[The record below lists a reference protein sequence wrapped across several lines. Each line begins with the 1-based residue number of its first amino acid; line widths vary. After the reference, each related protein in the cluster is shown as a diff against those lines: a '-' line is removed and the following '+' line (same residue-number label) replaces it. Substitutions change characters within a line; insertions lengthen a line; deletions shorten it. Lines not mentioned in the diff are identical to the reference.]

1 VLKKKYTNQDE
12 SLVSFVE
19 TPPELSRLMVNLISK
34 PKNIEILD
42 TGCGRGIYLNTL
54 ILSGFKNIEGIELNK
69 ILFNFCKSSFKD
81 VTLYN
86 HDYLEWESSKKYDVI
101 IGNPPYLHYSS
112 LPAETQKRVFKITKT
127 GESDI
132 YYAFII
138 KSIELLKANGELIY
152 IVPYQFF
159 YNTHAEIVRK
169 KIVENGYF
177 EIIIDLDEVRL
188 FKGENPEPII
198 FKFIKNVNNIPKKI
212 KVLRLKKRNT
222 NPGEILQKSINALNE
237 QNENELFYYYTKQE
251 FRNYKEIW
259 SSYPQIILPKSVKLC
274 DVAFVGVGLVSGFDK
289 AFRVTDN
296 EIKHFN
302 KNEKNLIHKFI
313 KAINCEGFW
322 ISGYEKYIL
331 MDEKIKDESNLSRNY
346 PNVFVRLIEYKD
358 LMTNRYLPNRKRWF
372 HWQAKRNK
380 KLLDKYMDH
389 PKIFVPALDRSKLNR
404 FSISE
409 NELKVYPSG
418 DVLVIIPFNINP
430 FYLLGYLNSD
440 FFRNYYLSHGAKRGN
455 RIAFTQRIMSNVKIP
470 AFNNRVIKDIAKITK
485 EILITN
491 DHSKRKTLN
500 NVINTALEQIKL

>member
-1 VLKKKYTNQDE
+1 MLKKKHTNQDE

-19 TPPELSRLMVNLISK
+19 TPHEISRLMVDLISK

-54 ILSGFKNIEGIELNK
+54 ILSDFKNIDGIELNK
-69 ILFNFCKSSFKD
+69 SLYNFCKSSFKD

-86 HDYLEWESSKKYDVI
+86 HDYLVWESPKKYDVI
-101 IGNPPYLHYSS
+101 IGNPPYLHYNS
-112 LPAETQKRVFKITKT
+112 LPAKTQKNVFNITKT

-138 KSIELLKANGELIY
+138 KSIELLKENGELIY

-198 FKFIKNVNNIPKKI
+198 FKFIKNKNKVPKLI
-212 KVLRLKKRNT
+212 KVIRLKKRNT
-222 NPGEILQKSINALNE
+222 NPGEILQKAVNALNE
-237 QNENELFYYYTKQE
+237 QKENELFYYYTKQK

-259 SSYPQIILPKSVKLC
+259 SSYPKIDIHEYIKLN

-289 AFRVTDN
+289 VFRIRNDDA
-296 EIKHFN
+296 IHFN
-302 KNEKNLIHKFI
+302 EKEREWIFDFV
-313 KAINCEGFW
+313 KAINCEGFR
-322 ISGYEKYIL
+322 IKGYEKYIL
-331 MDEKIKDESNLSRNY
+331 IDEKIKDELSLSKNY
-346 PNVFVRLIEYKD
+346 PNIYPKLLKYKQV
-358 LMTNRYLPNRKRWF
+358 MSNRYIPSHKKWF
-372 HWQAKRNK
+372 HWQALRNK

-389 PKIFVPALDRSKLNR
+389 PKIFVPALDRSKINR

-409 NELKVYPSG
+409 LNAYPSG
-418 DVLVIIPFNINP
+418 DVLVIIPFNVDP

-440 FFRNYYLSHGAKRGN
+440 FFRNYYLSHGARRGH
-455 RIAFTQRIMSNVKIP
+455 RIVYTQKIMSNMKIP
-470 AFNNRVIKDIAKITK
+470 AFNNKVIKIIAKLTK
-485 EILITN
+485 EILITS
-491 DHSKRKTLN
+491 DHTKRQSIN
-500 NVINTALEQIKL
+500 NVIKKALEQMRL